1 MSATRPG
8 GSTPAVVLHLFLQTA
23 RLKKKR
29 AVLTV
34 AAIAWGT
41 VSVLLLLA
49 FGQGFREQLIA
60 NSQGMGKDIAIVWPG
75 QTTKAFAG
83 MPPGRRLTFPED
95 ESAYAQAR
103 MADVATVI
111 GEIQKGRVPLAYG
124 KKTVNGSVVG
134 VEAPYRRWRNQV
146 PVGGGRFIDG
156 RDIRDSRRVIFLGD
170 KEAKE
175 IFGDENPVGK
185 TLLVANA
192 PFLVIGVLK
201 YRIQDNS
208 YMNQDANQT
217 FIPLPTFLAM
227 FGHQNLDNLVMGVA
241 DPAQMP
247 AALDRLRHVL
257 GARHRFDPTDDR
269 ALGVWDTVSD
279 NKEEAQ
285 MLLGIQLF
293 LGIVGALT
301 LIVGGVG
308 VANIMYA
315 VVKERTREIGVKM
328 ALGARP
334 RWITGPFVLE
344 ATLYTFL
351 GGAAGIAIALVLV
364 ALLSL
369 IPLDSSEV
377 MGYLGHPRISA
388 PIGAVTTAILGAIGL
403 AAGYF
408 PARRAAAIDPAETL
422 RYE

>member
-1 MSATRPG
+1 MKTAKVASLP
-8 GSTPAVVLHLFLQTA
+8 VVLHLFAQTA

-34 AAIAWGT
+34 ASIAWGT

-60 NSQGMGKDIAIVWPG
+60 NSQGMGKDIAIIWPG
-75 QTTKAFAG
+75 QTTKAFGG

-95 ESAYAQAR
+95 ESHYLQAR
-103 MADVATVI
+103 MSDVGVVI
-111 GEIQKGRVPLAYG
+111 GEIQKNRVPLVYG
-124 KKTVNGSVVG
+124 RKTINGSVVG
-134 VEAPYRRWRNQV
+134 VEAPYRTWRNQV
-146 PVGGGRFIDG
+146 PIAGGRFIDG

-170 KEAKE
+170 TEAKE
-175 IFGDENPVGK
+175 IFGAEGPVGK
-185 TLLVANA
+185 TLLVSGA
-192 PFLVIGVLK
+192 PFLVVGVLK
-201 YRIQDNS
+201 HRIQDNS
-208 YMNQDANQT
+208 YMNQDENQT

-227 FGHQNLDNLVMGVA
+227 FGHQNLDNLVVGVT
-241 DPAQMP
+241 DPARMP
-247 AALDRLRHVL
+247 AALLRLRHVL
-257 GARHRFDPTDDR
+257 GSRHRFDPTDER
-269 ALGVWDTVSD
+269 ALSVWDTVSD

-328 ALGARP
+328 ALGARA

-364 ALLSL
+364 TLLSL
-369 IPLDSSEV
+369 IPLDSSDV
-377 MGYLGHPRISA
+377 MGYLGHPRIST

>member
-1 MSATRPG
+1 MARKTS
-8 GSTPAVVLHLFLQTA
+8 SLAVVLHLFLQTA

-34 AAIAWGT
+34 ASIAWGT

-49 FGQGFREQLIA
+49 FGQGFREQLMA
-60 NSQGMGKDIAIVWPG
+60 NSQGMGKNIAIIWPG
-75 QTTKAFAG
+75 QTTKAFGG
-83 MPPGRRLTFPED
+83 MPPGRRLAFKEN
-95 ESAYAQAR
+95 ESEYAQAR

-124 KKTVNGSVVG
+124 RKTVNGSVVG
-134 VEAPYRRWRNQV
+134 VEAPYRDWRNQV
-146 PVGGGRFIDG
+146 AQPGGRFLDA
-156 RDIRDSRRVIFLGD
+156 RDVRDSRRVIFLGD
-170 KEAKE
+170 AVAKE
-175 IFGDENPVGK
+175 VFGTEPPLGK
-185 TLLVANA
+185 TLLVSNA

-201 YRIQDNS
+201 HRIQDNS
-208 YMNQDANQT
+208 YMNQDENQT

-227 FGHQNLDNLVMGVA
+227 FGHQDLDNLVVGVA
-241 DPAQMP
+241 DTAMMP

-257 GARHRFDPTDDR
+257 GARHRFDPADDR

-279 NKEEAQ
+279 NKESAQ
-285 MLLGIQLF
+285 MLLGIQAF

-351 GGAAGIAIALVLV
+351 GGTVGIAIALVIV
-364 ALLSL
+364 TLLSL
-369 IPLDSSEV
+369 IPLDSSDV
-377 MGYLGHPRISA
+377 MGYLGHPRISVT
-388 PIGAVTTAILGAIGL
+388 IGAVTTAILGAIGL

-408 PARRAAAIDPAETL
+408 PARRAAAVDPAETL

>member
-1 MSATRPG
+1 MPRQA
-8 GSTPAVVLHLFLQTA
+8 STPAVVLHLFLQTA

-34 AAIAWGT
+34 ASIAWGT

-60 NSQGMGKDIAIVWPG
+60 NEQGMGRNIAIVWPG

-83 MPPGRRLTFPED
+83 MPPGRRLAFPEN
-95 ESAYAQAR
+95 ESEYAQAR

-124 KKTVNGSVVG
+124 RKTVNGSVVG
-134 VEAPYRRWRNQV
+134 VEAPYRDWRNQV
-146 PVGGGRFIDG
+146 PQPGGRFIDG
-156 RDIRDSRRVIFLGD
+156 RDMRDSRRVIFLGD
-170 KEAKE
+170 TVAKE
-175 IFGDENPVGK
+175 IFGSEPPLGK
-185 TLLVANA
+185 TMLVSNA

-201 YRIQDNS
+201 HRIQDNS
-208 YMNQDANQT
+208 YMNSDDNQT
-217 FIPLPTFLAM
+217 FIPRTTFQAM
-227 FGHQNLDNLVMGVA
+227 FGHQELDNLVVGVTDIA
-241 DPAQMP
+241 RMP

-257 GARHRFDPTDDR
+257 GARHRFDPSDER

-279 NKEEAQ
+279 SKESAQ
-285 MLLGIQLF
+285 MLLGIQAF

-351 GGAAGIAIALVLV
+351 GGTVGIAIALVIV
-364 ALLSL
+364 TLLSL

-377 MGYLGHPRISA
+377 MGYLGHPRISVT
-388 PIGAVTTAILGAIGL
+388 IGAVTTAILGAIGL

-408 PARRAAAIDPAETL
+408 PARRAAAVDPAETL